1 MLLPILCKLWRDSHP
16 CTTTFMPNHGP
27 RNTLLEAGT
36 RPWGQKWKLCMIRK
50 MMMGKAGEFFKMG
63 IIMGSNQLHFCI
75 QWLKYKHSFTSKT
88 YLAVS
93 NFWLVIDFVLQILLC
108 SAYWI
113 MYLSNMTSSLFYL
126 FVLQKKISFSKANKE
141 KEQFLQEAA
150 LFEETF
156 VEMCKR
162 DKLNNLTSL
171 QLSNYYSKTL

>member
-1 MLLPILCKLWRDSHP
+1 MLS
-16 CTTTFMPNHGP
+16 
-27 RNTLLEAGT
+27 
-36 RPWGQKWKLCMIRK
+36 
-50 MMMGKAGEFFKMG
+50 
-63 IIMGSNQLHFCI
+63 
-75 QWLKYKHSFTSKT
+75 
-88 YLAVS
+88 
-93 NFWLVIDFVLQILLC
+93 

-113 MYLSNMTSSLFYL
+113 MYLSNMTWSLFYL
-126 FVLQKKISFSKANKE
+126 FVLQKKMSFSKVNRE